1 MNKKI
6 IALIIAILVIVAG
19 ISIWFISSNNSSKQE
34 NTNNQ
39 NSSENMNESNNE
51 NLTENVNNSLENVLV
66 DSEENIVD
74 TNSAENNETSGSKKV
89 AVIYFSATGT
99 TKRVAE
105 YIKDE
110 TYGDLIE
117 IVPKNKYTDSDLNY
131 NNNSSR
137 ATREQN
143 DSSARPEI
151 SNTINTDQY
160 DVIFLGYP
168 IWWGDAPRI
177 ILTFLDKANLNGKTV
192 IPFCTSGSSG
202 IETSVNYFKNN
213 YKNINWLDGKRLTT
227 SQDEVKTWVNSLNY

>member
-168 IWWGDAPRI
+168 IWWGDASRI